1 MIMKHQIVLMYH
13 DLFFSDKSESGFQNS
28 TALKYKVSAKA
39 FEAQVQSIENYLKC
53 NKRQTNSVDFTF
65 DDGGVSAIL
74 IAAPILDKYGFKG
87 KFYISTAYLGTKG
100 FLNIE
105 QVKQL
110 LQRGHY
116 VGSHSHSHPERMNIL
131 SEKKIDDEWAKSQA
145 IIKDI
150 IGYSPNLASIP
161 NGYISKKVLDGMLKS
176 GIELIDTSAIT
187 NKVRH
192 YKSTTLRGR
201 YAITEDT
208 TIQQLMKI
216 ISSPSYR
223 IVKRLRYELLEI
235 AKMILGNSYLTIRK
249 KIFELCKI

>member
-1 MIMKHQIVLMYH
+1 
-13 DLFFSDKSESGFQNS
+13 
-28 TALKYKVSAKA
+28 
-39 FEAQVQSIENYLKC
+39 
-53 NKRQTNSVDFTF
+53 
-65 DDGGVSAIL
+65 
-74 IAAPILDKYGFKG
+74 
-87 KFYISTAYLGTKG
+87 
-100 FLNIE
+100 
-105 QVKQL
+105 
-110 LQRGHY
+110 
-116 VGSHSHSHPERMNIL
+116 
-131 SEKKIDDEWAKSQA
+131 
-145 IIKDI
+145 
-150 IGYSPNLASIP
+150 
-161 NGYISKKVLDGMLKS
+161 MLKS

-249 KIFELCKI
+249 KYLNCVRYKFYIKIRNGT